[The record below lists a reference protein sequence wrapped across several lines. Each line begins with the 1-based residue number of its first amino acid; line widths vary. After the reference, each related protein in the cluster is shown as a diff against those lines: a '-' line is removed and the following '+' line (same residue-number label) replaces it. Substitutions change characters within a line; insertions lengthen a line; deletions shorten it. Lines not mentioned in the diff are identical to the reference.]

1 MESINGAIVITADP
15 GGPAADIARGPIT
28 LGPDHTVDAYVA
40 LIGVVPADD
49 PGPPLHRHPYTDEG
63 FYIAEGEITFQ
74 IGDQELV
81 AGPGSFVFI
90 PRGTV
95 HTAHMSGSVPMRGM
109 LLLSPGNAEHVVEVV
124 DAEANRTEPL
134 ERTS

>member
-1 MESINGAIVITADP
+1 MDTINGAIVIAADP
-15 GGPAADIARGPIT
+15 GGPAAEIERGPIS
-28 LGPDHTVDAYVA
+28 LGPDQTADAYVA

-74 IGDQELV
+74 IGDREV
-81 AGPGSFVFI
+81 IAGPGSFVFI

-95 HTAHMSGSVPMRGM
+95 HTAHMSGNVPMRGM
-109 LLLSPGNAEHVVEVV
+109 LLLSPGNAEHVIEVV
-124 DAEANRTEPL
+124 EGPA
-134 ERTS
+134 SQSH

>member
-1 MESINGAIVITADP
+1 MESINGAIIITADP
-15 GGPAADIARGPIT
+15 GGPAADIERGPII
-28 LGPDHTVDAYVA
+28 LGPDQTADAYVA
-40 LIGVVPADD
+40 MIGVVPADD
-49 PGPPLHRHPYTDEG
+49 PGPPLHRHPTTDEG

-124 DAEANRTEPL
+124 DPDAYATASGEET
-134 ERTS
+134 T